1 MATQL
6 SVMTQVHLSRLAVI
20 NTRSQFERA
29 DAIYT
34 TDSKIS
40 EIMRNRQSVQAQSK
54 LDLVSTETSAIL
66 SLLRRYQALAQV
78 QVAESRLVATLGME
92 PQIGSTGELSL
103 KELTEQLRKTQAPW
117 AQLRAEAAVPA
128 PVPAAALAK
137 VSTTAASV
145 PAAGASVA
153 GGSVTSSTPSK
164 GKW

>member
-1 MATQL
+1 M
-6 SVMTQVHLSRLAVI
+6 AVI

-40 EIMRNRQSVQAQSK
+40 EIMRNRQSVQVQSK

-92 PQIGSTGELSL
+92 PQIGSTDELSL
-103 KELTEQLRKTQAPW
+103 KELTEQLGKAKAPW
-117 AQLRAEAAVPA
+117 AQLSAKAAVPD
-128 PVPAAALAK
+128 PVPAALVK
-137 VSTTAASV
+137 VSTTDAAGV
-145 PAAGASVA
+145 PAAGLSAS
-153 GGSVTSSTPSK
+153 SSTPIK
-164 GKW
+164 TKW

>member
-1 MATQL
+1 
-6 SVMTQVHLSRLAVI
+6 
-20 NTRSQFERA
+20 
-29 DAIYT
+29 
-34 TDSKIS
+34 
-40 EIMRNRQSVQAQSK
+40 
-54 LDLVSTETSAIL
+54 L

-137 VSTTAASV
+137 VSTTAASG

-153 GGSVTSSTPSK
+153 GGSVASSTPSK